1 MARRERILSLKVTTA
16 VNAACVTT
24 LAALLCGC
32 TQNAAAKQDGDVIAN
47 VNGAK
52 ITRGDLEADIQAV
65 GADTATA
72 VESLINE
79 ELLVQNALASH
90 LDRDPMVVQEVER
103 ARRQILARTYEERS
117 VLPHTEIS
125 MSAKREYYR
134 NNPALFARRRIY
146 RTLTFSIARAD
157 MTPTLRNALDHARSA
172 IHVRELLD
180 RRHIPFEAVEITR
193 PAQEIPMDILPQLA
207 QAAIGD
213 VLIAPA
219 LQQAHT
225 LLICV
230 VGAQDSPVDFEHAS
244 ASIGQYLTDI
254 RKQEAVAQYLRR
266 ARSLASI
273 SYRGSGSGD
282 AAPLASASESATR
295 KAASLE

>member
-1 MARRERILSLKVTTA
+1 MARCERILSLKVTTA
-16 VNAACVTT
+16 VNAACVAA

-32 TQNAAAKQDGDVIAN
+32 SPNAAAKQEGDVVAN
-47 VNGAK
+47 VNGSK
-52 ITRGDLEADIQAV
+52 ITRGDLEAAIQAV
-65 GADTATA
+65 GADTATV
-72 VESLINE
+72 VESLIDE

-90 LDRDPMVVQEVER
+90 LDRDPMVVQEIER
-103 ARRQILARTYEERS
+103 ARRQILAHTYEERS

-125 MSAKREYYR
+125 TAAKREYYR
-134 NNPALFARRRIY
+134 SNPALFARRRIY

-157 MTPTLRNALDHARSA
+157 LTPTLRNALDHARSA

-207 QAAIGD
+207 QAGIGD

-219 LQQAHT
+219 PQQAHT

-254 RKQEAVAQYLRR
+254 RRHEAVAQYLHR

-273 SYRGSGSGD
+273 SYGVPGD
-282 AAPLASASESATR
+282 AAPLAAAGESAAR
-295 KAASLE
+295 KASSFE

>member
-16 VNAACVTT
+16 VHAACVAA

-32 TQNAAAKQDGDVIAN
+32 NRNSTAKQDVEVVAN
-47 VNGAK
+47 VNGDE
-52 ITRGDLEADIQAV
+52 ITRGDLDAAVQAI
-65 GADTATA
+65 GGDTATV

-90 LDRDPMVVQEVER
+90 LDRDPMVVQEIER
-103 ARRQILARTYEERS
+103 ARRQILAHTYEERS
-117 VLPHTEIS
+117 ILPHSEIS
-125 MSAKREYYR
+125 AAAKREYYR
-134 NNPALFARRRIY
+134 SNPALFARRRIY
-146 RTLTFSIARAD
+146 RTLTFSIARPEL
-157 MTPTLRNALDHARSA
+157 TPTLRNALDHARSA

-207 QAAIGD
+207 QAGIGD

-219 LQQAHT
+219 PQQAQT

-230 VGAQDSPVDFEHAS
+230 VDVQDSPVDFEHAS
-244 ASIGQYLTDI
+244 ASISQYLGDV
-254 RKQEAVAQYLRR
+254 RKHEAVAQYLRR

-273 SYRGSGSGD
+273 SYHGSGSGD

-295 KAASLE
+295 KAGSFE